1 MADDKCR
8 NGGMPRREALKVLGS
23 IPAALTASQIE
34 GRTADH
40 SHVPAA
46 QIPAGVKV
54 AYKPKFFTEHEWK
67 TVNLLADT
75 IIPRDDRSGSASEA
89 GAVEYIDEYAD
100 SQGETLQ
107 TQLRGGLMWLD
118 RECGARFDKKFVDCS
133 EEQRKQVLDLIAY
146 PERTKPE
153 FSQATAFFNRFRDLT
168 AAGFYTSK
176 MGIGDLGYLGN
187 RPFDWKGCPD
197 EVLAKLELKKA

>member
-1 MADDKCR
+1 MADDKGR
-8 NGGMPRREALKVLGS
+8 NGGIPRREALKVLGS

-34 GRTADH
+34 ARTADH

-146 PERTKPE
+146 PERTKSE
-153 FSQATAFFNRFRDLT
+153 FSHATLFFNRFRDLT

-176 MGIGDLGYLGN
+176 MGIGDLGFLGN
-187 RPFDWKGCPD
+187 RAFDWKGCPD
-197 EVLAKLELKKA
+197 EVLAKLELNKK